1 MRNSK
6 GYRMIEGKA
15 FLLNGTVGGWTPDE
29 TQEKLK
35 AEKKVKESQ
44 GFIVRFIKQSS
55 IDYKVY
61 TFPRG

>member
-15 FLLNGTVGGWTPDE
+15 MLLDGFVMGYTPE
-29 TQEKLK
+29 QTQEKLK
-35 AEKKVKESQ
+35 VEKMRKESQ

>member
-15 FLLNGTVGGWTPDE
+15 FLLNGTCGGCTPEE
-29 TQEKLK
+29 TKEKLK
-35 AEKKVKESQ
+35 VEKKKKELQ
-44 GFIVRFIKQSS
+44 GLIVRFIKQSS